1 MATTSL
7 RKWHVALG
15 RSVNFGTADVSGVR
29 THGAHHPPLTYH
41 NANIENISIEDVTK
55 SLSCSEFYILESI
68 FQSIGY
74 LRKLQQ

>member
-1 MATTSL
+1 M
-7 RKWHVALG
+7 ALG
-15 RSVNFGTADVSGVR
+15 RSVNFGTADVRGVR
-29 THGAHHPPLTYH
+29 THGALHPPLAYH

-68 FQSIGY
+68 SQYIGY